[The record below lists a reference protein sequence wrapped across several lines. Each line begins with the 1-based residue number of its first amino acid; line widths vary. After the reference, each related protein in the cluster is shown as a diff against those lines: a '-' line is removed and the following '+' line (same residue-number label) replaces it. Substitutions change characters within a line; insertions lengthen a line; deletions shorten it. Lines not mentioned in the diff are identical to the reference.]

1 MENVSNPSTFT
12 FKTASNTHLCLT
24 ASSQH
29 LLLPGKTSAKESPV
43 PAEDILCCELGA
55 TAQRTR
61 TKWPRDLRTQGAVVA
76 RSGCPGKG
84 HGAGDTN
91 PSLTTFLHLW
101 GSNL

>member
-61 TKWPRDLRTQGAVVA
+61 TKWPRDLRGHRELWQQGAA
-76 RSGCPGKG
+76 APGR
-84 HGAGDTN
+84 DTAQGTQI
-91 PSLTTFLHLW
+91 PP
-101 GSNL
+101 